1 MLTPAEYRLT
11 LANAALMPFAALLDV
26 LIFPSGTVLTV
37 PDLPEEVD
45 EDAPFWRSDND
56 ENEEYYSDTED
67 MEEDE

>member
-1 MLTPAEYRLT
+1 MSSSSLQ
-11 LANAALMPFAALLDV
+11 
-26 LIFPSGTVLTV
+26 VLTV